1 MVGRDPATGKRVY
14 KEWRG
19 DTQDDC
25 RAAKLQWQIDQQNGV
40 TDADRGRARQTVRE
54 FGDRWLAT
62 IQGSV
67 EPRTYQT
74 RCHLL
79 RRWLYPA
86 LGNVRL
92 RATSPTDRALM
103 PDDLTRLYVRIAL
116 LDPAADPKE
125 PRNQRHPATARDL
138 HACVRKMLNDA
149 LKWGDVTRNV
159 ALAATVPSYKAPERT
174 PPAGTA
180 VRRLRDLA
188 EAEGDPL
195 VAWWALAGSGGMR
208 PEELLGLEWPD
219 VKLDER
225 RIEIVHARETQSAPV
240 PKPLKSE
247 KSRRSLPLTRR
258 TVEILE
264 RHRER
269 QRFAQKK
276 AGLAWQDNNLV
287 FCTADGR
294 PLWYRNVYR
303 AWAVAKK
310 RADFPAGVRPYDLR
324 HAYATELLAEGVPL
338 HEVSWLMGHASSNFT
353 ADRYA
358 HRVKRRDDAARSAIE
373 RAMGDD

>member
-1 MVGRDPATGKRVY
+1 
-14 KEWRG
+14 
-19 DTQDDC
+19 
-25 RAAKLQWQIDQQNGV
+25 
-40 TDADRGRARQTVRE
+40 
-54 FGDRWLAT
+54 
-62 IQGSV
+62 
-67 EPRTYQT
+67 
-74 RCHLL
+74 
-79 RRWLYPA
+79 
-86 LGNVRL
+86 
-92 RATSPTDRALM
+92 
-103 PDDLTRLYVRIAL
+103 
-116 LDPAADPKE
+116 
-125 PRNQRHPATARDL
+125 
-138 HACVRKMLNDA
+138 
-149 LKWGDVTRNV
+149 
-159 ALAATVPSYKAPERT
+159 
-174 PPAGTA
+174 
-180 VRRLRDLA
+180 
-188 EAEGDPL
+188 
-195 VAWWALAGSGGMR
+195 
-208 PEELLGLEWPD
+208 
-219 VKLDER
+219 
-225 RIEIVHARETQSAPV
+225 V

-276 AGLAWQDNNLV
+276 AGLVWQDNNLV

-358 HRVKRRDDAARSAIE
+358 HRVKRRDDAARNAIE